1 MTSND
6 QRRNAASLLARL
18 HDELAG
24 LTLTE
29 RWQPTPDAEANRFL
43 TENPFAFLLAVIAD
57 YGVPAERA
65 WLLPFR
71 LRQKLRHL
79 NPRILGSMVPKELGN
94 ILREIPSGHRFPNM
108 AAKFFVAA
116 SQKVVSEYDSDAA
129 GVWKSRTARDVY
141 LHLGAFSGIGQ
152 KKASMAVNILCRDLG
167 WLNPQPA
174 ELRTIDVSYDVHVRR
189 VFLRLGL
196 AESDTMP
203 AILQAARELSPD
215 YPGKLDLG
223 AWYVGRTWCRP
234 SRPDCEACRMSD
246 VCPKLVEKGREL

>member
-18 HDELAG
+18 HDEFAG

-57 YGVPAERA
+57 YRVPAERA

-108 AAKFFVAA
+108 VAKFFVAA

-129 GVWKSRTARDVY
+129 GVWKSRTARDGY

-152 KKASMAVNILCRDLG
+152 KKASMAVNILCRHLG